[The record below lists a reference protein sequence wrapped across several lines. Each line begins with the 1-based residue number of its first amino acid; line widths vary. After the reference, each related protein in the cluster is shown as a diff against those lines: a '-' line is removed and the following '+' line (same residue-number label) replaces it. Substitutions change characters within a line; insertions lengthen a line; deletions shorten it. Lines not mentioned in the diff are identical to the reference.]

1 MANPVFRF
9 APSPTG
15 RLHRGH
21 AFSALTSRRA
31 ADAAGGS
38 FHLRIEDIDRTRC
51 RPEFEAGILEDLT
64 WLGVTWDGP
73 VLRQS
78 DRSEAYQA
86 ALLQLQEAGL
96 AYRCFRTR
104 REVAEAMTRAPHGD
118 EDVFL
123 GERLPDAEVRRR
135 LDAGEAFAWRLDVR
149 EASRMAG
156 ALTFLETGAGP
167 KGEAG
172 RRQVTPESAGDIV
185 LARKDIG
192 VAYHLAVV
200 VDDAHQGVTHVV
212 RGCDLF
218 AATGVQRLL
227 QAVLGLPEPVYRHHR
242 LLVGPD
248 GKRYAKRDRAETLQA
263 LREQGVSPD
272 QLIAELDLEGD
283 R

>member
-1 MANPVFRF
+1 
-9 APSPTG
+9 
-15 RLHRGH
+15 
-21 AFSALTSRRA
+21 
-31 ADAAGGS
+31 
-38 FHLRIEDIDRTRC
+38 
-51 RPEFEAGILEDLT
+51 
-64 WLGVTWDGP
+64 
-73 VLRQS
+73 
-78 DRSEAYQA
+78 
-86 ALLQLQEAGL
+86 
-96 AYRCFRTR
+96 
-104 REVAEAMTRAPHGD
+104 
-118 EDVFL
+118 
-123 GERLPDAEVRRR
+123 
-135 LDAGEAFAWRLDVR
+135 
-149 EASRMAG
+149 MAG

-272 QLIAELDLEGD
+272 QLIAELDLDGD